1 MNVTFTVDHRM
12 IDAVEASKFVKKF
25 EKLLANPELMPV

>member
-1 MNVTFTVDHRM
+1 M